1 MCVVCQQLRQTTTF
15 VDGSGLSSLKAKA
28 KKENISSKWCWPC
41 YDKCQPYQKHNLDTL
56 QRRTSST
63 NRRMEVL
70 LPAGGAIV
78 CRCRLSAWNQ
88 YTNRLLIVTIND
100 LATSSTEKSNSLITN
115 FARLFF
121 FFHSFVWVIL
131 LFLGAKDSFF
141 CLSCESWDLRVL
153 KRLQQHEAP
162 RKVFTLYFI
171 VCMAFQIGTRS
182 LFWNER
188 CFFC

>member
-1 MCVVCQQLRQTTTF
+1 MATLTLRPEFCVCCLPTTTANNNDCRWLWI
-15 VDGSGLSSLKAKA
+15 VVVKSQGK

-63 NRRMEVL
+63 NWRMEVL

-100 LATSSTEKSNSLITN
+100 LATSSTEKSKFIDNKLCAS
-115 FARLFF
+115 FF
-121 FFHSFVWVIL
+121 FFFRSFVWVIL

-141 CLSCESWDLRVL
+141 FSVANLEIC
-153 KRLQQHEAP
+153 
-162 RKVFTLYFI
+162 
-171 VCMAFQIGTRS
+171 AF
-182 LFWNER
+182 
-188 CFFC
+188 

>member
-1 MCVVCQQLRQTTTF
+1 MCCLPTTTANNN
-15 VDGSGLSSLKAKA
+15 VCRWLWLVVVKSQGK

-63 NRRMEVL
+63 NWRMEVL

-115 FARLFF
+115 FARLFSS
-121 FFHSFVWVIL
+121 SFVA
-131 LFLGAKDSFF
+131 LFG
-141 CLSCESWDLRVL
+141 LSSS
-153 KRLQQHEAP
+153 
-162 RKVFTLYFI
+162 
-171 VCMAFQIGTRS
+171 S
-182 LFWNER
+182 LA
-188 CFFC
+188 

>member
-1 MCVVCQQLRQTTTF
+1 
-15 VDGSGLSSLKAKA
+15 
-28 KKENISSKWCWPC
+28 
-41 YDKCQPYQKHNLDTL
+41 
-56 QRRTSST
+56 
-63 NRRMEVL
+63 MEVL

-88 YTNRLLIVTIND
+88 YKNRLLIVTIND

-115 FARLFF
+115 FARLFSS
-121 FFHSFVWVIL
+121 SFVA
-131 LFLGAKDSFF
+131 LFGLSSSSLARKIRFF
-141 CLSCESWDLRVL
+141 RSCESWELRVL
-153 KRLQQHEAP
+153 ERLQQHEAP

-188 CFFC
+188 CFFCWCSMGELPKVSQDRGKVGM